1 MRKDRKEERE
11 DRKEG
16 KAEVGGQRSGVRI
29 SARHRNG
36 G

>member
-16 KAEVGGQRSGVRI
+16 KAEVGGQKVRRSEGEKV
-29 SARHRNG
+29 
-36 G
+36 